1 MKRANKFDTP
11 GGRTDSHGTIIGH
24 TEIMVSMVD
33 DNPKPK
39 KSELPSSFQ
48 DMQRH
53 GLKITRYTTTEDR

>member
-11 GGRTDSHGTIIGH
+11 GGRTDSHGTIIGD
-24 TEIMVSMVD
+24 TEILVSMVD

-53 GLKITRYTTTEDR
+53 GL